1 MLNLRASAAG
11 IDDFLIYFALG
22 IAFLALFLAIYV
34 RITPYREIRLIREGN
49 LAAALSLSGSM
60 LGFII
65 PLAVA
70 IAESVSVQDIAL
82 WAGIALLVQLGAF
95 GVARLLL
102 PGIASDIPAGKLA
115 PGLFLGVLSLGVGL
129 LNAASMTY

>member
-11 IDDFLIYFALG
+11 IDDFFIYFALG

-49 LAAALSLSGSM
+49 LAAALSLSGAL
-60 LGFII
+60 LGFTI

-70 IAESVSVQDIAL
+70 IAESVSVEDMAL

-95 GVARLLL
+95 GAARLLL
-102 PGIASDIPAGKLA
+102 PGIATDIPAGKLA
-115 PGLFLGVLSLGVGL
+115 PALFLGVLSLAVGL